1 MPPAQVSTGNR
12 GCRGRGRAPCDC
24 GCWPGGGTG
33 LARRPVHPD
42 GGPRP
47 SRHHHDPLQRHRDSP
62 RHQPCTGAPGTLNGT
77 FKGVVHLTAL
87 PDGNSHFTLASVED
101 ISVVLDDPSQP
112 TYTGKTT
119 FTEGSNLNPQNN
131 CTFTNAAYFVL
142 KGTDGS
148 MVSGSRWCT
157 SPCSR
162 TALPP
167 SSSTGFG
174 CTARSGSA
182 DPVGRGGLSA
192 PRLADRLVRGGPAR

>member
-1 MPPAQVSTGNR
+1 
-12 GCRGRGRAPCDC
+12 
-24 GCWPGGGTG
+24 
-33 LARRPVHPD
+33 
-42 GGPRP
+42 
-47 SRHHHDPLQRHRDSP
+47 
-62 RHQPCTGAPGTLNGT
+62 
-77 FKGVVHLTAL
+77 LTAL

-148 MVSGSRWCT
+148 MVSGSRWCM

-182 DPVGRGGLSA
+182 DPVGRGALASLASLTAWSA
-192 PRLADRLVRGGPAR
+192 VGPHGSRNPWSPAGTSGHQRSSTVRRNCRSPAVQLTQLG